1 MSKKKQKEKSFFAAS
16 VENFW
21 YYYKWPFLGGIVLFF
36 VGLAVLTWNADT
48 QQESTDADVAAVF
61 ARPLTMQA
69 FEFDSR
75 LSSVIS
81 DTDED
86 GVARV
91 GTVAYYVSEAGT
103 SDNDVIEKGKFEA
116 AVAYGRGDLLLMDG
130 TNMERYSPK
139 DLWAPLSDFVDIGQF
154 AEEDLYYRNGVAV
167 AVRLSDSSV
176 LSDMQFIIDDVYA
189 GIMFMPEV
197 NPELYQPRRE
207 NAAKML
213 LELTKKAEESENSE
227 GQAEK

>member
-21 YYYKWPFLGGIVLFF
+21 YYYKWPFLGGILLFF
-36 VGLAVLTWNADT
+36 VVLAVLTWNADNG
-48 QQESTDADVAAVF
+48 EPTDADVAAVF

-75 LSSVIS
+75 LGSVIS
-81 DTDED
+81 DTDAN

-91 GTVAYYVSEAGT
+91 GTVAYYISEAGT

-116 AVAYGRGDLLLMDG
+116 AAAYGKGDLLLMDG
-130 TNMERYSPK
+130 TNMERFSPK
-139 DLWAPLSDFVDIGQF
+139 DLWAPLSDFVDVSQF
-154 AEEDLYYRNGVAV
+154 AEEDLYYRDGVAV

-189 GIMFMPEV
+189 GVMFVPEV
-197 NPELYQPRRE
+197 NPELYQVRRE

-213 LELTKKAEESENSE
+213 MELVKKAETSEEN
-227 GQAEK
+227 ADK

>member
-36 VGLAVLTWNADT
+36 VVLAVLTWNADT

-91 GTVAYYVSEAGT
+91 GTAAYYVSEAGT
-103 SDNDVIEKGKFEA
+103 SDGSSA
-116 AVAYGRGDLLLMDG
+116 ALRVRVRSMRKM
-130 TNMERYSPK
+130 T
-139 DLWAPLSDFVDIGQF
+139 PL
-154 AEEDLYYRNGVAV
+154 
-167 AVRLSDSSV
+167 
-176 LSDMQFIIDDVYA
+176 
-189 GIMFMPEV
+189 
-197 NPELYQPRRE
+197 
-207 NAAKML
+207 
-213 LELTKKAEESENSE
+213 
-227 GQAEK
+227 